1 MNGKLLLFFYKNLFK
16 PQSII
21 YKSSGVNSK
30 TRYYFNTVYGKN
42 TCSITKSTSGFISY
56 HQIIVEIYE
65 RGYYD
70 YKPNILPVEENT
82 LKLLK
87 NTRFILIKYLI
98 VLYRTYKKYQNDDK
112 VLSYCNVLN
121 YLCK

>member
-1 MNGKLLLFFYKNLFK
+1 
-16 PQSII
+16 
-21 YKSSGVNSK
+21 
-30 TRYYFNTVYGKN
+30 
-42 TCSITKSTSGFISY
+42 
-56 HQIIVEIYE
+56 VEIYE